1 MRIGGRYVVEKVLG
15 SGGMGVVATARYP
28 ELQQK
33 VAIKFLRPEHA
44 LNTVLNARFMREAR
58 LAARVKSEHFVR
70 VFDIG
75 KLPSGVPYLVMEL
88 LSGHDLAD
96 ELVKHGRSR
105 SKPRSTGCC
114 SRWSVSRR
122 FTRSASC
129 IAI

>member
-1 MRIGGRYVVEKVLG
+1 VVEKVLG

-44 LNTVLNARFMREAR
+44 SNTILSARFTREAR

-70 VFDIG
+70 VYDIG
-75 KLPSGVPYLVMEL
+75 KLPNNVPYLVMEL

-96 ELVKHGRSR
+96 EL
-105 SKPRSTGCC
+105 
-114 SRWSVSRR
+114 
-122 FTRSASC
+122 
-129 IAI
+129 IAKGAMEVETALEWVLQALIGLAEIHALGIRNGNC